1 VGCCPPVPPIFK
13 EERLTRR
20 ETDKKRDNHRR
31 ETDKERETIIEVRP
45 TEKRERIQIQIR
57 IAREASDLPEKRER
71 E

>member
-13 EERLTRR
+13 EERQTQI
-20 ETDKKRDNHRR
+20 RR